1 MAGFIVI
8 DRKIQDWKWW
18 GNTNAMSIWLY
29 LLVGANWK
37 DGYWHGIEVK
47 RGSLITSK
55 VKMAEMLR
63 MNRRTI
69 DHWLKVFAE
78 EGQITYQCTSNYTAI
93 TIENYDKYQCLDTD
107 TAQVTAQPTTQP
119 SAQPTAHNR
128 TRITTI
134 TNNNTN
140 SCGRMKKPT
149 IEEVRS
155 YIEEK
160 GYNVDPE
167 RFYDFYESNGW
178 KVGKNP
184 MKDWKACVRTWQKNN
199 NGKPQRG
206 GSVRIETPDWYKR
219 QQQQGYTEQVA
230 SDELQRQFEE
240 MKKGFEQK

>member
-8 DRKIQDWKWW
+8 DRRIQDWKWW

-55 VKMAEMLR
+55 AKMAEMLR

-69 DHWLKVFAE
+69 DHWLNVFADA
-78 EGQITYQCTSNYTAI
+78 GQITYQCTSNYTAI
-93 TIENYDKYQCLDTD
+93 TIVNYDKYQCFDTD
-107 TAQVTAQPTTQP
+107 TAQATAQPTTQP
-119 SAQPTAHNR
+119 TAQPTAHNR
-128 TRITTI
+128 TRIT
-134 TNNNTN
+134 
-140 SCGRMKKPT
+140 KKP
-149 IEEVRS
+149 EEPIINRTHMKRPTVDEIQS
-155 YIEEK
+155 YILEK
-160 GYNVDPE
+160 GYSVDAE
-167 RFYDFYESNGW
+167 KFFDYYESNGW

>member
-8 DRKIQDWKWW
+8 DRKIQEWRWW

-55 VKMAEMLR
+55 AKMAEKLHL
-63 MNRRTI
+63 NRRTI
-69 DHWLKVFAE
+69 DHWIKVFAE
-78 EGQITYQCTSNYTAI
+78 EGQISYQCTSTYTAI
-93 TIENYDKYQCLDTD
+93 TVVNYDKYQCLDDD
-107 TAQVTAQPTTQP
+107 TAQVTAQVPAQQT
-119 SAQPTAHNR
+119 AQPTAHNR

-184 MKDWKACVRTWQKNN
+184 MKDWKATVRTWSKNN
-199 NGKPQRG
+199 YGKQSTR
-206 GSVRIETPDWYKR
+206 VRIDTPDWYKK
-219 QQQQGYTEQVA
+219 QQAQGYAEQTA
-230 SDELQRQFEE
+230 SEDLQKQFEE